1 MSRRW
6 RNQGRPTAKSGS
18 SRLLPFKNPITGLR
32 LSQVLDKVQS
42 LASTASEIAHAV
54 NEMGPNPKLY
64 NYVAIGT
71 IGISKLIEMNEFDP
85 GSNSAFKHL
94 TVYDFQAYLKKV
106 CENHE
111 TTRVF
116 GNRGGSGVQV
126 TELHGETLVF
136 TGRGHDLESF
146 FLVRDDEDQ
155 EIKILQALG
164 RAIWEQNG
172 NRIELF
178 LPDGDGPRGGA
189 EFRAWSLGEV
199 LSSPQTDELKSR
211 VSKFLDAGK
220 RRSVLL
226 HGPPGTGKS
235 CMARALADSLNMPTL
250 FIDAT
255 QVKYMGAHTL
265 SYCLD
270 LLHPYVVIIDDLDRI
285 FDVSSLLSAID
296 RIHDTAKVFLV
307 TANDIESFDAA
318 IVRAGRFDE
327 IEPVERVLAPKDII
341 DWLPEDVLQEIDK
354 WPVSFVEEL
363 RLRLDI
369 LGKDCLP
376 QELEKLRSR
385 VEGNE
390 VQIERNSS
398 MQIQPGRRRRR
409 W

>member
-1 MSRRW
+1 
-6 RNQGRPTAKSGS
+6 
-18 SRLLPFKNPITGLR
+18 
-32 LSQVLDKVQS
+32 
-42 LASTASEIAHAV
+42 
-54 NEMGPNPKLY
+54 
-64 NYVAIGT
+64 
-71 IGISKLIEMNEFDP
+71 
-85 GSNSAFKHL
+85 
-94 TVYDFQAYLKKV
+94 
-106 CENHE
+106 
-111 TTRVF
+111 
-116 GNRGGSGVQV
+116 
-126 TELHGETLVF
+126 
-136 TGRGHDLESF
+136 
-146 FLVRDDEDQ
+146 
-155 EIKILQALG
+155 
-164 RAIWEQNG
+164 
-172 NRIELF
+172 
-178 LPDGDGPRGGA
+178 
-189 EFRAWSLGEV
+189 
-199 LSSPQTDELKSR
+199 
-211 VSKFLDAGK
+211 
-220 RRSVLL
+220 
-226 HGPPGTGKS
+226 
-235 CMARALADSLNMPTL
+235 MARALADSLNMPTL

-341 DWLPEDVLQEIDK
+341 DWLPEDVLQEIYK
-354 WPVSFVEEL
+354 WPLSFVEEL